1 MDNRAFRWHCPAMRR
16 AAAAVAVGAL
26 LLSLATAAVFAQH
39 EPGRRAV
46 PEDVHRLEPDL
57 LRGFSLLTGETSP
70 SHPGTDLTLG
80 DPSESAAPGPDWGRL
95 ARDTSFLLGYQLAV
109 IGVFYVL
116 PEDVSNWSEEQ
127 KENIGS
133 RWLNHVQ
140 HPELDKD
147 SLFVNYVGHP
157 YFGATY
163 YIRARER
170 GFGEFSSFVYS
181 AFASTLYEFGVEA
194 LFENPSIQDL
204 ISTPIGGALIGK
216 FIFEPVRKRIKAKP
230 EPQWYDH
237 VALVLTDPIGAL
249 NGVFERLLGIKSD
262 VRVDMKPSQSS
273 SREHGVRFKLTLAW

>member
-1 MDNRAFRWHCPAMRR
+1 MRR

-26 LLSLATAAVFAQH
+26 LLSLATAAASAQD
-39 EPGRRAV
+39 EPGRSAV
-46 PEDVHRLEPDL
+46 PEDVHRFEPDL
-57 LRGFSLLTGETSP
+57 LRGFSFLTGETSP

-95 ARDTSFLLGYQLAV
+95 ARDTSFLLGYQIAV

-116 PEDVSNWSEEQ
+116 PEDVSKWSEEQ
-127 KENIGS
+127 KEDIGS

-230 EPQWYDH
+230 ALQWYDH
-237 VALVLTDPIGAL
+237 VALTLTDPLGAL
-249 NGVFERLLGIKSD
+249 NGVFERLLGIRSD
-262 VRVDMKPSQSS
+262 VRVDMKPSPRS
-273 SREHGVRFKLTLAW
+273 SRGHGVSFKLTLAW

>member
-1 MDNRAFRWHCPAMRR
+1 MDNRAFRWHRHVMGR

-26 LLSLATAAVFAQH
+26 LLSLATAVASAQD
-39 EPGRRAV
+39 EPGRSAA
-46 PEDVHRLEPDL
+46 PEDVHRFEPDL
-57 LRGFSLLTGETSP
+57 LRGLSFLTGETSP
-70 SHPGTDLTLG
+70 SHPGTDLTLA
-80 DPSESAAPGPDWGRL
+80 DPSESAPGPDWGRL
-95 ARDTSFLLGYQLAV
+95 ARDTSFLLGYQIAV

-230 EPQWYDH
+230 ALQWYDH
-237 VALVLTDPIGAL
+237 VALVLTDPLGAL

-262 VRVDMKPSQSS
+262 VQVGMKPSQSS
-273 SREHGVRFKLTLAW
+273 SRAHGVRFKLTLAW